1 MAVSGS
7 PPGAVL
13 ELRDF
18 VERYLDAWNSC
29 DTDAMA
35 QLITDDIV
43 WAGPA
48 LPETARGVPA
58 VQHLRFSSSSP
69 APTTTL
75 PQRRKIV

>member
-35 QLITDDIV
+35 QLITEDIV
-43 WAGPA
+43 WADPA
-48 LPETARGVPA
+48 
-58 VQHLRFSSSSP
+58 S
-69 APTTTL
+69 
-75 PQRRKIV
+75 RRCRS